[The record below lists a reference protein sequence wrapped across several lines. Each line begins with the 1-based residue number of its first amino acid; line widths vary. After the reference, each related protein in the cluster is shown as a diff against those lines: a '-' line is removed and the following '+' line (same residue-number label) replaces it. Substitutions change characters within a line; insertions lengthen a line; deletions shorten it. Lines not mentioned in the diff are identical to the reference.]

1 MTVHWKRGEHVVLNK
16 RIFREF
22 KENVIK
28 YIGLIS
34 LVLFASM
41 SIVGFGNVE
50 ECIMLS
56 INNVAKECNREDGN
70 FTLSRELDNTTLSKI
85 QELGI
90 DTQENYYADYKLTE
104 DKTIRLF
111 KERESI
117 NKIKILDGKEITDSN
132 NIIIDELF
140 GKTNNYNIGSS
151 LKMLNKKYNIS
162 GYGFAPDYTMV
173 SKELTD
179 MPNHLNFGIGFVSKE
194 NFSNLKDV
202 KYLYSFK
209 LNNISSDKLKNILN
223 KTSALTS
230 FMITKDNPR
239 IIGVEDEMITNK
251 AIGTI
256 MGIILSIMMAFIVSM
271 SVITMIEKE
280 SAVIGT
286 LYSLGYEKKE
296 LLSHFIILPT
306 VIVSVGAICGYFFG
320 FLLKDFL
327 VASTANFNNLPKI
340 QASYSIKLIVI
351 GIVLPIL
358 IVLAVNY
365 SLISKKLNTTPLSLL
380 RKEVKEGN
388 LTKIKINYFGFINKF
403 RIREFLREINS
414 SIILFIG
421 LSITV
426 LFLVLAFAK
435 LDSANSTVNA
445 VKNESTIEYTY
456 ILKIPIHIKESEK
469 IEKTAVEG
477 LDMYNEF
484 ASDNMDVTLQGIN
497 ENSNFYNFNI
507 RKSDDGA
514 YISDSVSKKFALK
527 IGDTLNL
534 KNVSE
539 KKTYSVKVDG
549 IVHYSTGL
557 YIFMNRNKMNILTN
571 KSKDYYN
578 GYLSREPLNINKDYL
593 ASTILASDIIESANN
608 SVEMAS
614 SSMFF
619 LIILSVITAILV
631 IFLLLKF
638 MIDKSTSNISLM
650 KIFGFN
656 KSELNKL
663 YLGSHFYIITIS
675 VIINMFIALKIVKML
690 FFKLL
695 EKSPSHTE
703 IILSTKSYIII
714 FMIVL
719 GIYFVIKILLKK
731 NIDKISLSVIL
742 KDRE

>member
-1 MTVHWKRGEHVVLNK
+1 MVLNK

-22 KENVIK
+22 KENVIR
-28 YIGLIS
+28 YIGLMS
-34 LVLFASM
+34 LVLIASM

-50 ECIMLS
+50 ECVMLS
-56 INNVAKECNREDGN
+56 INNVATECNREDGN

-90 DTQENYYADYKLTE
+90 DTEENYYADYKLTE

-140 GKTNNYNIGSS
+140 GKVNNYNIGSS
-151 LKMLNKKYNIS
+151 LKILNEKYNIS
-162 GYGFAPDYTMV
+162 GYGLVPDYTMV
-173 SKELTD
+173 VKELTD
-179 MPNHLNFGIGFVSKE
+179 LPNHSNFGIGFVSKE
-194 NFSNLKDV
+194 KFSNLKDV

-209 LNNISSDKLKNILN
+209 LNNISSDKLTNILN

-230 FMITKDNPR
+230 FMVKKDNPR
-239 IIGVEDEMITNK
+239 IMAVEEEQISNK
-251 AIGTI
+251 SIGTI
-256 MGIILSIMMAFIVSM
+256 MGIVVSIMMAFIVSM

-306 VIVSVGAICGYFFG
+306 VIVLLGSICGYFLG
-320 FLLKDFL
+320 FLLKDYLL
-327 VASTANFNNLPKI
+327 VMETNFYNIPKI
-340 QASYSIKLIVI
+340 EQTYSIKLIVM
-351 GIVLPIL
+351 GIVIPIL
-358 IVLAVNY
+358 IVLILNY
-365 SLISKKLNTTPLSLL
+365 SVISKKLNTTPLSLL
-380 RKEVKEGN
+380 RKEKKESN
-388 LTKIKINYFGFINKF
+388 LTKIQINYFGFINKF

-414 SIILFIG
+414 SIILFFG
-421 LSITV
+421 LSIST
-426 LFLVLAFAK
+426 LFLVIAFSNS
-435 LDSANSTVNA
+435 DSAVNFA
-445 VKNESTIEYTY
+445 NKVKNEANIEYTY

-469 IEKTAVEG
+469 IEKIAVEG

-484 ASDNMDVTLQGIN
+484 VNDNMDVTLQGIN
-497 ENSNFYNFNI
+497 ENTNFYNFNI
-507 RKSDDGA
+507 SKDDVGA
-514 YISDSVSKKFALK
+514 YISDSVSKKFNIQ

-539 KKTYSVKVDG
+539 KKTYSVKVNG
-549 IVHYSTGL
+549 IVNYSNGL
-557 YIFMNRNKMNILTN
+557 YIFMNRSQMNILTN
-571 KSKDYYN
+571 KTKDYYN
-578 GYLSREPLNINKDYL
+578 GYLSRERLNINKDYL
-593 ASTILASDIIESANN
+593 SSTILASDIIESANN
-608 SVEMAS
+608 SVEIAS
-614 SSMFF
+614 SSTSF
-619 LIILSVITAILV
+619 LVILSIITAIIV
-631 IFLLLKF
+631 IYLLLKF
-638 MIDKSTSNISLM
+638 MVDKSTSNISLM

-675 VIINMFIALKIVKML
+675 IIINMFLALKIYKML
-690 FFKLL
+690 YFTLMAT
-695 EKSPSHTE
+695 SPSYMETV
-703 IILSTKSYIII
+703 LSTKSYIII

-719 GIYFVIKILLKK
+719 AIYFVIKIILKK
-731 NIDKISLSVIL
+731 NIDKISLSVVL